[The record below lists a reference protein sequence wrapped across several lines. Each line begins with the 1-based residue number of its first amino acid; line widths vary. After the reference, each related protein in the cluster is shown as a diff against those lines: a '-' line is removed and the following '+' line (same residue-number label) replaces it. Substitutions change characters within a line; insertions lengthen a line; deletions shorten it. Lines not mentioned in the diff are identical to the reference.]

1 MATAIEFA
9 VTLAFLGLLA
19 ATIWWDA
26 RLYRIPNGLNA
37 AFVGLFVVAVAA
49 GQVPMDGLWGHLG
62 AGGIALLV
70 GMGGYF
76 LGCAGGGDAK
86 LLSALILWSGWTFDS
101 LRLVLVM
108 ALVGGLVSAV
118 VWGMAQWRRRGEIR
132 DPDTRP
138 AQLKVPYGVALA
150 VAGFDFWLRNLFP
163 TLMD

>member
-49 GQVPMDGLWGHLG
+49 GQVPLDGLWGHMG

-70 GMGGYF
+70 GMGVYF

-101 LRLVLVM
+101 LRLVFVM

-132 DPDTRP
+132 DPDTGP

-150 VAGFDFWLRNLFP
+150 VAGFDFWLRKLFP
-163 TLMD
+163 AIMA